1 MSGTPREEIHTA
13 LREGFATARDLS
25 KRVGIPERDVAWHLE
40 HLQRSAKQRGL
51 RLEVEESQCLACAFA
66 FPGRRRFTRPSRCA
80 KCGGTR
86 LSLPR
91 FRIEGPA
98 P

>member
-1 MSGTPREEIHTA
+1 VSGTTREQIHLA

-40 HLQRSAKQRGL
+40 HLERSAKRRGE
-51 RLEVEESQCLACAFA
+51 RLVLEESCCLACGFA
-66 FPGRRRFTRPSRCA
+66 FPGRHRFTRPGRCPE
-80 KCGGTR
+80 CGSTR

-91 FRIEGPA
+91 FRIESAEP
-98 P
+98 